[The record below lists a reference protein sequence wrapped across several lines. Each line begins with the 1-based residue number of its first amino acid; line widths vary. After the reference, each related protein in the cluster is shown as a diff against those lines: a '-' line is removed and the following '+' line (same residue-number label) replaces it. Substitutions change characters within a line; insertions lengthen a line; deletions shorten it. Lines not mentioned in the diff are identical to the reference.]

1 MLDLE
6 KPMRLRYHPDMLEH
20 LQGREF
26 FPLPKEEQTLPNFIY
41 GTPRGIKKLIPVSE
55 DMLENIPEVKRREV
69 WLHCNKDDTGAL
81 YVDEVFHTY
90 EDAMCDPRSHIF
102 VISVTLCLLDGKEAW
117 AETQS
122 E

>member
-1 MLDLE
+1 MLDLG
-6 KPMRLRYHPDMLEH
+6 KLLRFKYHGDVLEH

-26 FPLPKEEQTLPNFIY
+26 FPLPKGEQTLPNFIY

-81 YVDEVFHTY
+81 YVDEVFHRY
-90 EDAMCDPRSHIF
+90 EDAMCDPRPHIF